1 MCSVKPPNDLSDK
14 GHAVEEWLD
23 LRFFRPIGIRI
34 ARALYPTGI
43 SPDQVTLWSLLIGLV
58 AGHLFVYQDRWIDV
72 IGFVLFIVSDVF
84 DSADGQLARLRGSST
99 RFGRALDGISDNL
112 RFVNLY
118 FHLMYRLIH
127 GGVWW
132 PGAALLVACAGLA
145 HTYQSAAVDF
155 IRNAFLYVGSG
166 KAGELDLPEDVEGG
180 AGGTLLERFG
190 ARVYRDY
197 VLRQSQLFPRSVK
210 LIMRPLRQEGGAVS
224 GAGGIA
230 RQSHLP
236 ALLSAA
242 GVRER
247 VEIVAVVDSA
257 PALPPVDGIPLL
269 SHRDQLAG
277 LGPLDFIDICTPT
290 ASHLDLALWGLGQG
304 YHVVCEKPVAVTR
317 AEADRL
323 AVAARARGRI
333 VMPCHQ
339 YRFNP
344 VWVKVKEWL
353 QDGAIGRWHL
363 AEFSVHRLAA
373 DAGFAG
379 TADSTP
385 WRGTSATGR
394 GGVLLDHGTHLVY
407 QLLDIAGLPAAVNAW
422 TGRLRHHSY
431 DVEDTASLRFE
442 YRERLVTMFFTWAA
456 RQRESRIRFVGER
469 GAIEWV
475 GGELRLERDGRLE
488 RHDYAAELDKT
499 SYHRWFAGL
508 FASFVASL
516 DRGDPARATAPYLDD
531 IRRVAVVVEH
541 AYAAART
548 GKTVAITDGA

>member
-1 MCSVKPPNDLSDK
+1 M
-14 GHAVEEWLD
+14 
-23 LRFFRPIGIRI
+23 
-34 ARALYPTGI
+34 PTSA
-43 SPDQVTLWSLLIGLV
+43 SPDVP
-58 AGHLFVYQDRWIDV
+58 R
-72 IGFVLFIVSDVF
+72 
-84 DSADGQLARLRGSST
+84 
-99 RFGRALDGISDNL
+99 
-112 RFVNLY
+112 
-118 FHLMYRLIH
+118 YR
-127 GGVWW
+127 
-132 PGAALLVACAGLA
+132 
-145 HTYQSAAVDF
+145 
-155 IRNAFLYVGSG
+155 
-166 KAGELDLPEDVEGG
+166 
-180 AGGTLLERFG
+180 
-190 ARVYRDY
+190 
-197 VLRQSQLFPRSVK
+197 
-210 LIMRPLRQEGGAVS
+210 GAVI

-456 RQRESRIRFVGER
+456 RQRDNRIRFVGER